1 MGMRSTYMH
10 VELAVHW
17 PLGWLTHTACAC
29 PCPFAGNLRTTSSQL
44 SLEGSDDLRS
54 EGSSS
59 FVAGAGAGGF
69 GADWAAAEA
78 PSIDLNQLQDA
89 FPALPASSTP

>member
-1 MGMRSTYMH
+1 M
-10 VELAVHW
+10 ELTLLAADPANPHRVRI
-17 PLGWLTHTACAC
+17 
-29 PCPFAGNLRTTSSQL
+29 PCPFAGSLRTVSSQL
-44 SLEGSDDLRS
+44 SLDSSDDLRS